1 MYFKLNLKLLKNRS
15 LLNNLKPIYQII
27 NINMLSLAVKTK
39 NNSWKK
45 KVLFPNKFSYYC
57 VPQKGL

>member
-39 NNSWKK
+39 NNSWEEKS
-45 KVLFPNKFSYYC
+45 VIS
-57 VPQKGL
+57 Q